1 VSRRNAG
8 KEICLA
14 IYTPFA
20 SSGKKRESQRRVG
33 SLLPL
38 ESARAELAE
47 RYLHQGRHYMASTA
61 HALPKRQ
68 PYKIGDALSETY
80 RKVHLGGH
88 HE

>member
-1 VSRRNAG
+1 MRVKKSALQSIHLLRLP
-8 KEICLA
+8 KKKKK
-14 IYTPFA
+14 
-20 SSGKKRESQRRVG
+20 KKRESQRVG